1 MWQKLKADFK
11 EQIWDHEQVLK
22 IRQKFSELDTQSQSY
37 ILIGS
42 FGAFVLIL
50 LLSFFGLLGRTIS
63 IKKEIATLEEQ
74 IKFVQLSAVKIEEL
88 RTQTQQQSFEPLL
101 EGIDPSAPVGS
112 FLERATQ
119 KALISKTNV
128 EITSEGSKGE
138 LKLSRISLT
147 QLARVLYIIEKSKSG
162 TSVERYSVDAKD
174 DLEGYLWAEFTV
186 KKMEG
191 K

>member
-1 MWQKLKADFK
+1 MWQKLKTDFK
-11 EQIWDHEQVLK
+11 EQVWDHEQMLK
-22 IRQKFSELDTQSQSY
+22 ARQKFSELDTQTQSY
-37 ILIGS
+37 VLIGS

-63 IKKEIATLEEQ
+63 LKTEIAALEDQ
-74 IKFVQLSAVKIEEL
+74 IKFVQQSAVKIEEL
-88 RTQTQQQSFEPLL
+88 RAQAQQQNFEPLL
-101 EGIDPSAPVGS
+101 EGVDPSAPVGS

-128 EITSEGSKGE
+128 EVTSDGNKGE

-162 TSVERYSVDAKD
+162 ASVERYSVDAKD

-186 KKMEG
+186 KKVEA